1 MESLRSSLPLNR
13 LLPGNQ
19 SPQRFLLVLLRRRDQ
34 LPRTLSRIVINR
46 RQLLVLLRQN
56 LRKGQRHNLRPNRLS
71 PRNLR
76 RNLLHRQP
84 DRLSQHNLQRSPLHH
99 QPDRR
104 QLLPLLR
111 QSLPK
116 GQRHNLRRN
125 QHNHQP
131 SLQRLPRRPPQLS
144 GLRNRH
150 NRPRVSNQLNLRPL
164 NPNLLRRRKPS
175 LRLSL
180 PLRSRRNARLPK
192 RSTKLPRQKRRSRQR
207 TNRSRSNSSYGEQ
220 TLPEVQA
227 IDLEKS
233 YCSAPP
239 PSSSTRFAEG
249 IAFRTVD
256 TAEGVAATTRHE
268 SKLIFENASTFP
280 PGLSKCEA
288 MFGSLRE

>member
-1 MESLRSSLPLNR
+1 MESLRSSLPLGQ
-13 LLPGNQ
+13 LLPENQ
-19 SPQRFLLVLLRRRDQ
+19 SPRRFLLALLRRRGQ

-46 RQLLVLLRQN
+46 RQLLVLLRRN
-56 LRKGQRHNLRPNRLS
+56 LRKGRRHNLRPNRLS

-104 QLLPLLR
+104 QLLPLLQR
-111 QSLPK
+111 SLPK

-131 SLQRLPRRPPQLS
+131 SLQRLRRSPPQLS

-207 TNRSRSNSSYGEQ
+207 TSPSRSNSSFQGQ
-220 TLPEVQA
+220 TLEQIRELAKPELRGNSCL
-227 IDLEKS
+227 DW
-233 YCSAPP
+233 PG
-239 PSSSTRFAEG
+239 F
-249 IAFRTVD
+249 
-256 TAEGVAATTRHE
+256 
-268 SKLIFENASTFP
+268 IFEP
-280 PGLSKCEA
+280 KV
-288 MFGSLRE
+288 